1 MKNTII
7 LSLIYLLLLPSLE
20 AREKALISIYDSV
33 AVEGGEIEIK
43 AKIEKDKLI
52 PFRTDLENMTLRFSL
67 NQKEVGLVR
76 SGKDGYGRLTLTHP
90 LEVGTYEIEVELVA
104 SRLYQADKAQAH
116 LSVWSQDQKL
126 IVTDIDQTISAATKT
141 EILRLPI
148 AAQKTFPFSA
158 DYLNELADQDIGI
171 IYLTARED
179 VLMESTRAWLNYHR
193 FPQGHLVLW
202 DLELSR
208 VRVPWNHGAYKSK
221 VLASLTKK
229 FPGQILA
236 GFGDRPHD
244 IQAYIDNQIP
254 AYLLRSHFNQ
264 DDSFPSQRTDF
275 RSWSEL
281 TDLIQID

>member
-1 MKNTII
+1 MK
-7 LSLIYLLLLPSLE
+7 SLISIFILCLFFLPTLE
-20 AREKALISIYDSV
+20 AREKAIISLYDSV
-33 AVEGGEIEIK
+33 AVAGGEVKIK

-52 PFRTDLENMTLRFSL
+52 PFRTDLENMNLRFSL
-67 NQKEVGLVR
+67 NQKEVGLAR
-76 SGKDGYGRLTLTHP
+76 SDKDGYGRLTLTLP
-90 LEVGTYEIEVELVA
+90 LEVGTYEIQVELVA
-104 SRLYQADKAQAH
+104 SRLYQADKAMAH

-158 DYLNELADQDIGI
+158 DYLTELADQGIGI

-179 VLMESTRAWLNYHR
+179 VLMESTRAWLNFHR

-244 IQAYIDNQIP
+244 IQAYIDNKIP

-264 DDSFPSQRTDF
+264 EDSFPRQRTDF
-275 RSWSEL
+275 HSWSEL
-281 TDLIQID
+281 RDLIDFL